1 MLLLWVFAF
10 LSGLITITAPCIWPL
25 LPVVLGGAQKPA
37 KLIIGLTTSFF
48 LSTLLLSSI
57 VKIIPLNATYL
68 RYFAI
73 IIIGFS
79 GLSLLIPKLADAVEI
94 TLSKV
99 TNKFNPTGNGGL
111 ITGIALGLVWAPCAG
126 PILATVIALAATQKL
141 TVETVIILLAYTMGL
156 AISLWIF
163 TKIGKRFI
171 KNTHLV
177 QKVFGL
183 IMLVTAV
190 AMFFNLDTLLS
201 ARLLDAFP
209 SYTNLTEKIE
219 TIPLKKTTSLG
230 RAPEFVGISNW
241 INSEP
246 LNINKLQGKVVLV
259 DFWTYTCINCIR
271 TLPYVT
277 NWYEKYKDQGFVV
290 VGVHTPEFEFEKDTA
305 NVQAAIKRYKINYPV
320 AQDNGYATWNNYR
333 NQYWPAHYL
342 IDAEGN
348 VRYTHFGEGQYEET
362 EKMIQQLLQESGKQV
377 ESSISNLTADSTSG
391 RTTPETYLG
400 SARGGAPYVKLNANW
415 ITTPEYIESKGDA
428 VLNIDFSAKKVF
440 LVITPNTKE
449 TVKVFLDDV
458 AQPDVVLDEPRLY
471 QILSLPQSESHKL
484 RLEFK
489 SPGTKAFAFTFG

>member
-1 MLLLWVFAF
+1 MLLLWIFAF

-25 LPVVLGGAQKPA
+25 LPVVLGAAQKPA

-73 IIIGFS
+73 VIIGFS
-79 GLSLLIPKLADAVEI
+79 GLSLLIPKLADVVEI
-94 TLSKV
+94 ALSKI
-99 TNKFNPTGNGGL
+99 TSRFSPSGNGGL

-126 PILATVIALAATQKL
+126 PILATVVALAATQKL
-141 TVETVIILLAYTMGL
+141 TIETVVILLAYTLGL

-171 KNTHLV
+171 KNTQLV

-183 IMLVTAV
+183 IMLLTAV
-190 AMFFNLDTLLS
+190 AMFFNFDTLLS
-201 ARLLDAFP
+201 AKLLNVFP
-209 SYTNLTEKIE
+209 GYTNLTEKLE
-219 TIPLKKTTSLG
+219 TIPLKTQTNLG
-230 RAPEFVGISNW
+230 VAPEFVGINHW
-241 INSEP
+241 LNSPE
-246 LNINKLQGKVVLV
+246 LTLTQLKGKVVLV

-277 NWYEKYKDQGFVV
+277 SWYEKYKDQGFVV
-290 VGVHTPEFEFEKDTA
+290 VGVHTPEFEFEKDTS

-320 AQDNGYATWNNYR
+320 AQDNDYATWTNYR

-348 VRYTHFGEGQYEET
+348 IRYTHFGEGKYEET
-362 EKMIQQLLQESGKQV
+362 EKMIQQLLQESGRQV
-377 ESSISNLTADSTSG
+377 DTGISNVVSDSAAG

-400 SARGGAPYVKLNANW
+400 SARGGAPYVKLNPNW
-415 ITTPEYIESKGDA
+415 TITPEYIESKGNA
-428 VLNIDFSAKKVF
+428 ALNLDFYAKKVF
-440 LVITPNTKE
+440 LVITPVNKE
-449 TVKVFLDDV
+449 VVKVFLDDV
-458 AQPDVVLDEPRLY
+458 ALPDVVLDESRLY
-471 QILSLPQSESHKL
+471 QIINLPQTESHTL

-489 SPGTKAFAFTFG
+489 SAGTKAFAFTFG